1 MSQLD
6 VLIVEDDLSL
16 CEALSDTLELAGFS
30 VASAP
35 NGREALKSLR
45 ERDARLV
52 ISDVQMPEMDGIALL
67 QQIRALYSDLPVL
80 LMTAYGTIEKAVQ
93 AMQLGAADYLVK
105 PFSADV
111 LVQQAGQHM
120 APRPVETSE
129 RVVEDPAMKRVFA
142 LASKVA
148 HCEATVLIQ
157 GESGS
162 GKEVIARYIHQSS
175 PRHGGPFIAIN
186 CAAIPE
192 NMLEAELFGYEKGAF
207 TGAVQ
212 TVPGRFEQAQG
223 GTLLLDEISEMA
235 LPLQAKLLRVL
246 QERELERVG
255 GRRTIHLDVRVLATT
270 NRVLKEMVKEGS
282 FREDLYY
289 RLSVFPLSLPALRE
303 RPGDILPLARLL
315 LRRHWRSGKEAPAI
329 SQSAEAML
337 QSYAWPGNV
346 RELDNVMQ
354 RALILRAGTRI
365 EPTDLVFDAGF
376 VPLEAP
382 PRLEHTEEDEAP
394 SADRLGDGLRSMEEK
409 IILDALRDA
418 GGSRKHVA
426 DRLGISQRTLRYKI
440 ARMRESGIAVP
451 G

>member
-6 VLIVEDDLSL
+6 VLIVEDDVSL

-30 VASAP
+30 VATAA
-35 NGREALKSLR
+35 NGRDALRRLS
-45 ERDARLV
+45 ERDVRLV
-52 ISDVQMPEMDGIALL
+52 ISDVQMPEMDGVTLL
-67 QQIRALYSDLPVL
+67 QQIRKIYHDLPVL

-111 LVQQAGQHM
+111 LVEQASQHM
-120 APRPVETSE
+120 ATRPVETSE
-129 RVVEDPAMKRVFA
+129 RVVEDPSMKRMFT

-157 GESGS
+157 GESGT
-162 GKEVIARYIHQSS
+162 GKEVVARYIHQNS
-175 PRHGGPFIAIN
+175 PRHGGPFVAIN

-223 GTLLLDEISEMA
+223 GTLLLDEVSEMA

-255 GRRTIHLDVRVLATT
+255 GRRTIILDVRVLATT
-270 NRVLKEMVKEGS
+270 NRVLKELVAQGG

-289 RLSVFPLSLPALRE
+289 RLSVFPLTLPALRD
-303 RPGDILPLARLL
+303 RPGDILPLARFLL
-315 LRRHWRSGKEAPAI
+315 GRHWKIGKELPEISPA
-329 SQSAEAML
+329 AGVLL
-337 QSYAWPGNV
+337 QNYAWPGNV

-354 RALILRAGTRI
+354 RALIMRSGHQI
-365 EPTDLVFDAGF
+365 QPGDLVFDGSGQSAGRP
-376 VPLEAP
+376 PLPVE
-382 PRLEHTEEDEAP
+382 TEEP
-394 SADRLGDGLRSMEEK
+394 SSADNLGQGLRSVEEK
-409 IILDALRDA
+409 IILDALREES
-418 GGSRKHVA
+418 GSRKHVA

-440 ARMRESGIAVP
+440 ARMRESGVAVP

>member
-6 VLIVEDDLSL
+6 VLIVEDDVSL
-16 CEALSDTLELAGFS
+16 CEALSDTLELAGFR
-30 VASAP
+30 VGTAA
-35 NGREALKSLR
+35 NGREALQRLS

-52 ISDVQMPEMDGIALL
+52 VSDVQMPELDGVGLL
-67 QQIRALYSDLPVL
+67 QRIRSDHDDLPVL

-93 AMQLGAADYLVK
+93 AIQLGAADYLVK
-105 PFSADV
+105 PFTAEE
-111 LVQQAGQHM
+111 LVKHVAQHI
-120 APRPVETSE
+120 APKTVETPE
-129 RVVEDPAMKRVFA
+129 RVVEDAATKRLFA
-142 LASKVA
+142 LAAKVA

-157 GESGS
+157 GESGT

-207 TGAVQ
+207 TGATQ

-235 LPLQAKLLRVL
+235 LSLQAKLLRVL

-255 GRRTIHLDVRVLATT
+255 GRRTIRLDVRVLATT
-270 NRVLKEMVKEGS
+270 NRVLKELVASGG

-289 RLSVFPLSLPALRE
+289 RLSVFPLNLPALRE
-303 RPGDILPLARLL
+303 RRGDILPLARFLL
-315 LRRHWRSGKEAPAI
+315 LRHWKVGKQAPELSPA
-329 SQSAEAML
+329 ATLLL
-337 QSYAWPGNV
+337 QNYAWPGNV

-354 RALILRAGTRI
+354 RALILHTGDQIQPADLIFDEDGKATAKPARPVE
-365 EPTDLVFDAGF
+365 EPTI
-376 VPLEAP
+376 AP
-382 PRLEHTEEDEAP
+382 
-394 SADRLGDGLRSMEEK
+394 ADNLGDGLRSVEEK
-409 IILDALRDA
+409 IILDILQEEQ
-418 GGSRKHVA
+418 GSRKLA
-426 DRLGISQRTLRYKI
+426 AERLGISQRTLRYKI
-440 ARMRESGIAVP
+440 ARMRECGVPVP